1 MLLLIDNY
9 DSFTFNLA
17 QYFAVLGEE
26 VRVERNDALSLA
38 DIEALAPARM
48 VISPGPGVPSKAGIT
63 PAALQTFAGKVPIL
77 GVCLGHQALAEAFGG
92 RIVHAPTLVHGKTSP
107 VHHDGRGI
115 FSGLPSPF
123 AATRYHS
130 LCVEEAGLP
139 PCLEVSAWTGEGD
152 WRVIMGLRH
161 RSLDLEGVQFHP
173 EAILTE
179 HGMALLG
186 NWLRGRRAPQQVMVE
201 GPSGRPSAPSGR
213 GGPGSTSG
221 RGDPSVV

>member
-38 DIEALAPARM
+38 DIEALAPARI
-48 VISPGPGVPSKAGIT
+48 VISPGPGT
-63 PAALQTFAGKVPIL
+63 PAAAGISLAVIRAFAKRLPLL

-115 FSGLPSPF
+115 FEGLPSPL

-130 LCVEEAGLP
+130 LCVEESSLP
-139 PCLEVSAWTGEGD
+139 QCLEVSAWTGEGD
-152 WRVIMGLRH
+152 LRVIMGLRH

-186 NWLRGRRAPQQVMVE
+186 NWLAGKRACRNQ
-201 GPSGRPSAPSGR
+201 
-213 GGPGSTSG
+213 PGN
-221 RGDPSVV
+221 PE